1 MKQFFKFTLASFIG
15 VIIALLFFFLMI
27 ISIAGVISNTDKQYS
42 LKDNSFLKISLN
54 GELKEQ
60 SVENPF
66 NLTIPGL
73 PVDTKVNSQ
82 GLDDILSAISKAKAN
97 DQIRGIYIDAK
108 TLSAGFASIEEIRD
122 ALIEF
127 KKSGKKVYAY
137 GDTYDQ
143 REYYICSV
151 ADKIF
156 INPQGMMNFC
166 GLAATPVFFKG
177 TLDKIGVKAE
187 IFKVGTFKSAVEPYL
202 NTKMSDASRLQT
214 KEYIDGIWEH
224 LLKGISA
231 SRNISTDE
239 LNALANKN
247 MLFQS
252 TEELIKNKLIDS
264 LLYESDMRT
273 FLAKESG
280 VDDIDDLKLVS
291 VSDFLTVP
299 EKSTKFVQDKIAM
312 LYAEGEIFDK
322 GTEGIIRDDMISEI
336 EKIKK
341 DETIKAVVFRV
352 NSPGGSAYASEQ
364 IWKAISDLKA
374 VKPVVVSM
382 GDYAASGG
390 YYISCNA
397 NKIIASPNTI
407 TGSIGIFGTF
417 FNLEELADKVGLSF
431 DVVKTNEM
439 SDLGNLTRPMTDLE
453 KHKIQNYIE
462 KGYDLFVK
470 RCSKGRNIKDQKLRE
485 IAEGRVWTGKK
496 ALELGLVDEL
506 GGIDHAIK
514 IAAKLGKVKNYRMV
528 SFPEKKDFM
537 TQIMEGLK
545 GNTKMHIVLSYLGEE
560 YAPLLKL
567 KAAKIQT
574 GILARMEDMDIH

>member
-1 MKQFFKFTLASFIG
+1 MKQFFKFTLASFVG
-15 VIIALLFFFLMI
+15 VIIALLFFSLII
-27 ISIAGVISNTDKQYS
+27 ISIAGAISSTNRQYS
-42 LKDNSFLKISLN
+42 LKENSFLKISLS

-73 PVDTKVNSQ
+73 PIDTKMKSQ
-82 GLDDILSAISKAKAN
+82 GLDDILSAISKAKTN
-97 DQIRGIYIDAK
+97 DQIKGIYIEVK
-108 TLSAGFASIEEIRD
+108 TLSTGFSSIEEIRN

-127 KKSGKKVYAY
+127 KESGKKVYAY

-166 GLAATPVFFKG
+166 GLAATPVFYKG

-214 KEYIDGIWEH
+214 KEYIGGIWRH
-224 LLKGISA
+224 LLKEISA
-231 SRNISTDE
+231 YRNIPMDE
-239 LNALANKN
+239 LNVLANKN
-247 MLFQS
+247 MLFQP

-264 LLYESDMRT
+264 HLYKSDMRA

-280 VDDIDDLKLVS
+280 VDDINDLKLVS

-299 EKSTKFVQDKIAM
+299 EKSTKFMQDKIAI
-312 LYAEGEIFDK
+312 LYAEGEIFDE

-341 DETIKAVVFRV
+341 DETIKAVVLRV

-364 IWKAISDLKA
+364 IWKAITDLKA

-417 FNLEELADKVGLSF
+417 FIFDRLADKVGLSF
-431 DVVKTNEM
+431 DVVKTNDM
-439 SDLGNLTRPMTDLE
+439 SDLGNLTRPMTEIE

-470 RCSKGRNIKDQKLRE
+470 RCSEGRKMDDQKLRK
-485 IAEGRVWTGKK
+485 IAEGRVWTGEK

-514 IAAKLGKVKNYRMV
+514 VAAKLGKVKNYRMV
-528 SFPEKKDFM
+528 SFPEKKNFM
-537 TQIMEGLK
+537 TQIIEEFESK
-545 GNTKMHIVLSYLGEE
+545 TKMHIALSYFGEE
-560 YAPLLKL
+560 YTPLLKL
-567 KAAKIQT
+567 KEAKIQT

>member
-1 MKQFFKFTLASFIG
+1 MKQFFKFTLASFVG
-15 VIIALLFFFLMI
+15 VIIALLFFSLII
-27 ISIAGVISNTDKQYS
+27 ISIAGAISSTDRQYR

-60 SVENPF
+60 SVDNPF

-73 PVDTKVNSQ
+73 PVDTKMESQ
-82 GLDDILSAISKAKAN
+82 GLDDILSAISKAKTN
-97 DQIRGIYIDAK
+97 DQIKGIYIDVK
-108 TLSAGFASIEEIRD
+108 TLSAGFSSVEEIRN

-166 GLAATPVFFKG
+166 GLAATPVFYKG
-177 TLDKIGVKAE
+177 TLDKLGVKAE
-187 IFKVGTFKSAVEPYL
+187 IFRVGTFKSAVEPYL
-202 NTKMSDASRLQT
+202 NTKMSEASRLQT
-214 KEYIDGIWEH
+214 KEYIGGIWGH

-239 LNALANKN
+239 LNTLANKN
-247 MLFQS
+247 MLFQP
-252 TEELIKNKLIDS
+252 TEELIKNKLVDS
-264 LLYESDMRT
+264 ILYESGMRT
-273 FLAKESG
+273 FLAKKAG
-280 VDDIDDLKLVS
+280 VDDIDDLNLVS
-291 VSDFLTVP
+291 VSDFLTIP
-299 EKSTKFVQDKIAM
+299 GKSTKFVQDKIAI
-312 LYAEGEIFDK
+312 LYAEGEIFDE
-322 GTEGIIRDDMISEI
+322 GTEGIVRDDMISEI

-417 FNLEELADKVGLSF
+417 FILDKLADKVGLSF
-431 DVVKTNEM
+431 DVVKTNDM
-439 SDLGNLTRPMTDLE
+439 SDLGNITRPMTEIE

-470 RCSKGRNIKDQKLRE
+470 RCSEGRKMDSQKLRE
-485 IAEGRVWTGKK
+485 IAEGRVWTGEK
-496 ALELGLVDEL
+496 AVELGLADEL

-514 IAAKLGKVKNYRMV
+514 VAAKLGKVKNYRMV
-528 SFPEKKDFM
+528 SFPEKKNFM
-537 TQIMEGLK
+537 TQLMEEFEGK
-545 GNTKMHIVLSYLGEE
+545 TKMHIALSYFGEE

-567 KAAKIQT
+567 KEAKIQT
-574 GILARMEDMDIH
+574 GILARMENMDIH

>member
-1 MKQFFKFTLASFIG
+1 MKQFFKFTLASFVG
-15 VIIALLFFFLMI
+15 VIIALLFFSLII
-27 ISIAGVISNTDKQYS
+27 ISIAGAISSTDRQYR

-60 SVENPF
+60 SVDNPF

-73 PVDTKVNSQ
+73 PVDTKMESQ
-82 GLDDILSAISKAKAN
+82 GLDDILSAISRAKTN
-97 DQIRGIYIDAK
+97 DQIKGIYIDVK
-108 TLSAGFASIEEIRD
+108 TLSAGFSSIEEIRN

-156 INPQGMMNFC
+156 MNPQGMMNFC
-166 GLAATPVFFKG
+166 GLAATPVFYKG
-177 TLDKIGVKAE
+177 TLDKLGVKAE
-187 IFKVGTFKSAVEPYL
+187 IFRVGTFKSAVEPYL
-202 NTKMSDASRLQT
+202 NTKMSEASKLQT
-214 KEYIDGIWEH
+214 KEYIGGIWGH

-239 LNALANKN
+239 LNTLANKN
-247 MLFQS
+247 MLFQP
-252 TEELIKNKLIDS
+252 TEELVKNKLVDS
-264 LLYESDMRT
+264 ILYESGMRA
-273 FLAKESG
+273 FLAKKAG

-291 VSDFLTVP
+291 VSDFLTTP
-299 EKSTKFVQDKIAM
+299 EKSAKFVQDKIAI
-312 LYAEGEIFDK
+312 LYAEGEIFDE
-322 GTEGIIRDDMISEI
+322 GTEGIVRDDMISEI

-417 FNLEELADKVGLSF
+417 FILDKLADKVGLSF
-431 DVVKTNEM
+431 DVVKTNDM
-439 SDLGNLTRPMTDLE
+439 SDLGNITRPMTEIE

-470 RCSKGRNIKDQKLRE
+470 RCSEGRKMDSQKLRK
-485 IAEGRVWTGKK
+485 IAEGRVWTGEK
-496 ALELGLVDEL
+496 AVELGLADEL

-514 IAAKLGKVKNYRMV
+514 VAAKLGKVKNYRMV
-528 SFPEKKDFM
+528 SFPEKKNFM
-537 TQIMEGLK
+537 TQLMEEFEGK
-545 GNTKMHIVLSYLGEE
+545 TKMHIALSYFGEE

-567 KAAKIQT
+567 KEAKIQT
-574 GILARMEDMDIH
+574 GILARMENMDIH

>member
-1 MKQFFKFTLASFIG
+1 MKQFFKFTLASFVG
-15 VIIALLFFFLMI
+15 VIIALLFFSLII
-27 ISIAGVISNTDKQYS
+27 ISIAGAISSTDRQYR

-60 SVENPF
+60 SVDNPF

-73 PVDTKVNSQ
+73 PVDTKMESQ
-82 GLDDILSAISKAKAN
+82 GLDDILSAISKAKTN
-97 DQIRGIYIDAK
+97 DQIKGIYIDVK
-108 TLSAGFASIEEIRD
+108 TLSAGFSSVEEIRN

-166 GLAATPVFFKG
+166 GLAATPVFYKG
-177 TLDKIGVKAE
+177 TLDKLGVKAE
-187 IFKVGTFKSAVEPYL
+187 IFRVGTFKSAVEPYL
-202 NTKMSDASRLQT
+202 NTKMSEASRLQT
-214 KEYIDGIWEH
+214 KEYIGGIWGH

-239 LNALANKN
+239 LNTLANKN
-247 MLFQS
+247 MLFQP
-252 TEELIKNKLIDS
+252 TEELIKNKLVDS
-264 LLYESDMRT
+264 ILYESGMRT
-273 FLAKESG
+273 FLAKKAG
-280 VDDIDDLKLVS
+280 VDDIDDLNLVS

-299 EKSTKFVQDKIAM
+299 EKSSKFVQDKIAM
-312 LYAEGEIFDK
+312 LYAEGEIFD
-322 GTEGIIRDDMISEI
+322 EGIEGIVRDDMISEI

-417 FNLEELADKVGLSF
+417 FILDKLADKVGLSF
-431 DVVKTNEM
+431 DVVKTNDM
-439 SDLGNLTRPMTDLE
+439 SDLGNITRPMTEIE

-470 RCSKGRNIKDQKLRE
+470 RCSEGRKMDSQKLRE
-485 IAEGRVWTGKK
+485 IAEGRVWTGEK
-496 ALELGLVDEL
+496 AVELGLADEL

-514 IAAKLGKVKNYRMV
+514 VAAKLGKVKNYRMV
-528 SFPEKKDFM
+528 SFPEKKNFM
-537 TQIMEGLK
+537 TQLMEEFEGK
-545 GNTKMHIVLSYLGEE
+545 TKMHIALSYFGEE

-567 KAAKIQT
+567 KEAKIQT
-574 GILARMEDMDIH
+574 GILARMENMDIH

>member
-1 MKQFFKFTLASFIG
+1 MKQFFKFTLASFVG
-15 VIIALLFFFLMI
+15 VIIALLFFSLII
-27 ISIAGVISNTDKQYS
+27 ISIAGAISSTDRQYR

-60 SVENPF
+60 SVDNPF

-73 PVDTKVNSQ
+73 PVDTKMESQ
-82 GLDDILSAISKAKAN
+82 GLDDILSAISKAKTN
-97 DQIRGIYIDAK
+97 DQIKGIYIDVK
-108 TLSAGFASIEEIRD
+108 TLSAGFSSVEEIRN

-166 GLAATPVFFKG
+166 GLAATPVFYKG
-177 TLDKIGVKAE
+177 TLDKLGVKAE
-187 IFKVGTFKSAVEPYL
+187 IFRVGTFKSAVEPYL
-202 NTKMSDASRLQT
+202 NTKMSEASRLQT
-214 KEYIDGIWEH
+214 KEYIGGIWGH

-239 LNALANKN
+239 LNTLANKN
-247 MLFQS
+247 MLFQP
-252 TEELIKNKLIDS
+252 TEELIKNKLVDS
-264 LLYESDMRT
+264 ILYESGMRT
-273 FLAKESG
+273 FLAKKAG
-280 VDDIDDLKLVS
+280 VDDIDDLNLVS

-299 EKSTKFVQDKIAM
+299 EKSSKFVQDKIAM
-312 LYAEGEIFDK
+312 LYAEGEIFDE
-322 GTEGIIRDDMISEI
+322 GTEGIVRDDMISEI

-417 FNLEELADKVGLSF
+417 FILDKLADKVGLSF
-431 DVVKTNEM
+431 DVVKTNDM
-439 SDLGNLTRPMTDLE
+439 SDLGNITRPMTEIE

-470 RCSKGRNIKDQKLRE
+470 RCSEGRKMDSQKLRE
-485 IAEGRVWTGKK
+485 IAEGRVWTGEK
-496 ALELGLVDEL
+496 AVELGLADEL

-514 IAAKLGKVKNYRMV
+514 VAAKLGKVKNYRMV
-528 SFPEKKDFM
+528 SFPEKKNFM
-537 TQIMEGLK
+537 TQLMEEFEGK
-545 GNTKMHIVLSYLGEE
+545 TKMHIALSYFGEE

-567 KAAKIQT
+567 KEAKIQT
-574 GILARMEDMDIH
+574 GILARMENMDIH

>member
-1 MKQFFKFTLASFIG
+1 MKQFFKFTLASFVG
-15 VIIALLFFFLMI
+15 VIIALLFFSLII
-27 ISIAGVISNTDKQYS
+27 ISIAGAISSTDRQYR

-60 SVENPF
+60 SVDNPF

-73 PVDTKVNSQ
+73 PVDTKMESQ
-82 GLDDILSAISKAKAN
+82 GLDDILSAISKAKTN
-97 DQIRGIYIDAK
+97 DQIKGIYIDVK
-108 TLSAGFASIEEIRD
+108 TLSAGFSSIEEIRN

-127 KKSGKKVYAY
+127 KKSGKKIYAY

-166 GLAATPVFFKG
+166 GLAATPVFYKG
-177 TLDKIGVKAE
+177 TLDKLGVKAE
-187 IFKVGTFKSAVEPYL
+187 IFRVGTFKSAVEPYL
-202 NTKMSDASRLQT
+202 NTKMSEASKLQT
-214 KEYIDGIWEH
+214 KEYIGGIWGH

-239 LNALANKN
+239 LNTLANKN
-247 MLFQS
+247 MLFQP
-252 TEELIKNKLIDS
+252 TEELIKNKLVDS
-264 LLYESDMRT
+264 ILYESGMRA
-273 FLAKESG
+273 FLAKKAG
-280 VDDIDDLKLVS
+280 VDDFDDLNLVS
-291 VSDFLTVP
+291 VSDFLTIP
-299 EKSTKFVQDKIAM
+299 GKSTKFVQDKIAI
-312 LYAEGEIFDK
+312 LYAEGEIFDE
-322 GTEGIIRDDMISEI
+322 GTEGIVRDDMISEI

-417 FNLEELADKVGLSF
+417 FILDKLADKVGLSF
-431 DVVKTNEM
+431 DVVKTNDM
-439 SDLGNLTRPMTDLE
+439 SDLGNITRPMTEIE

-470 RCSKGRNIKDQKLRE
+470 RCSEGRKMDSQKLRK
-485 IAEGRVWTGKK
+485 IAEGRVWTGEK
-496 ALELGLVDEL
+496 AVELGLADEL

-514 IAAKLGKVKNYRMV
+514 VAAKLGKVKNYRMV
-528 SFPEKKDFM
+528 SFPEKKNFM
-537 TQIMEGLK
+537 TQLMEEFEGK
-545 GNTKMHIVLSYLGEE
+545 TKMHIALSYFGEE

-567 KAAKIQT
+567 KEAKIQT
-574 GILARMEDMDIH
+574 GILARMENMDIH